1 MNFKAG
7 IESHSTMT
15 SSSSSNRRRKG
26 KQQQQQQQQQQTPTI
41 SNSLVKFELG
51 LFLFY

>member
-26 KQQQQQQQQQQTPTI
+26 KQQQQQQTPTI